1 MFLSRG
7 RLMASAKK
15 HGSAPLRGPVLC
27 DAIVKAE
34 LKEEDV
40 KRERIMEPNDCI
52 ADAKPGASFES
63 LLSSFKYTK
72 VLSCQ
77 GR

>member
-1 MFLSRG
+1 
-7 RLMASAKK
+7 MASAKK

-34 LKEEDV
+34 LKEEEDV
-40 KRERIMEPNDCI
+40 KRKEIMEPNDCI